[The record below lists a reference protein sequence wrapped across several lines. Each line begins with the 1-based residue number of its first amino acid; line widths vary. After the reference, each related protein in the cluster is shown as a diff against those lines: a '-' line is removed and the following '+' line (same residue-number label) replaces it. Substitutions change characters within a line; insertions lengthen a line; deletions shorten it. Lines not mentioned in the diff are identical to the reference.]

1 MRSQCRGVQAEGNPA
16 DGRTGCGVRQPE
28 KHLGCGAVARM
39 QTRRKD
45 APVTTAARTS
55 SGNEVLFD
63 EEKIIVSK
71 TDPKGRLTYV
81 NRIFV
86 EVSGFRRRELLGHPH
101 SIIRHPDMPGG
112 VFKLLWDTI
121 LAGDE
126 IFAYVKNVTK
136 DGGYYWVLAH
146 VTPSFDASRRVVG
159 FHSSRR
165 CPDRAAIT
173 RIEPVYRAM
182 RTMERGDVGKAAA
195 AAASLAWLH
204 EQLAEAGLTYEEY
217 VWRIIHGQ
225 KSGLRDD

>member
-1 MRSQCRGVQAEGNPA
+1 M
-16 DGRTGCGVRQPE
+16 
-28 KHLGCGAVARM
+28 
-39 QTRRKD
+39 
-45 APVTTAARTS
+45 TTAARIR
-55 SGNEVLFD
+55 SGNEVLFG

-121 LAGDE
+121 VAGNE

-146 VTPSFDASRRVVG
+146 VTPTFDASRRIVG

-165 CPDRAAIT
+165 CPDRTAIK

-182 RTMERGDVGKAAA
+182 RTMERGDLGKAAA
-195 AAASLAWLH
+195 AAASLASLH
-204 EQLAEAGLTYEEY
+204 EQLSEAGVTYEEY

-225 KSGLRDD
+225 KSGLHDD